1 MTDVFVLPTSEN
13 WRKCQM
19 TNQCVVFLTS
29 VKFAKGQMS
38 PSVQG
43 VRASNCST
51 IDESSNVLCFPRG
64 RPRFCSER
72 RPMCSVFQ
80 SELLGPWGLHEEL
93 IKLRVLSISKMS
105 SPNILTGRMLLTSMK
120 TGEKSNDQGVR
131 ASNLCQTAERLN
143 VPRCSCF

>member
-1 MTDVFVLPTSEN
+1 
-13 WRKCQM
+13 M

-51 IDESSNVLCFPRG
+51 IDESSNVLCFLRG

-80 SELLGPWGLHEEL
+80 KKASLSSLVHEAC
-93 IKLRVLSISKMS
+93 
-105 SPNILTGRMLLTSMK
+105 MK
-120 TGEKSNDQGVR
+120 S
-131 ASNLCQTAERLN
+131 
-143 VPRCSCF
+143 